1 MSFETNIQTW
11 VMLDNQI
18 KVHNDKI
25 KQLREEKNAVGAAAR
40 KQAESN
46 GHKDSVIQITD
57 GRLRFTETRVTEP
70 LSFRYIEEAL
80 ANIIPNPESREKIIT
95 CLKENR
101 GSKLVPEI
109 KRYST
114 TTTGGGK

>member
-1 MSFETNIQTW
+1 MSFESNIQKW

-25 KQLREEKNAVGAAAR
+25 KQLREEKNAIGIAAR
-40 KQAESN
+40 QQAEGN

-57 GRLRFTETRVTEP
+57 GRLRFTDTRVAEP
-70 LSFRYIEEAL
+70 LSFRYIDEAL
-80 ANIIPNPESREKIIT
+80 TKIIPNSESRDKIIT

-101 GSKLVPEI
+101 GSKVVPEL
-109 KRYST
+109 KRYNN
-114 TTTGGGK
+114 TGSK